1 MKGVI
6 LSINPKAI
14 IVDITHELPKR
25 DIVAAAFTL
34 VNAIETFS
42 DGSIV
47 VAVVDPGVG
56 TKRKCILLK
65 TKNRMLFVGP
75 DNGIFTLV
83 AERFGVDEIYE
94 VTNRGL
100 MRSQVSSTFH
110 GRDIIAP
117 VAAHL
122 SLGLEPSEVG
132 PELKTI
138 NRLKIPRPKRDK
150 AKILGC
156 ILNIDDFGN
165 IVTNI
170 DTRTASQLLRIGDL
184 VHVQVKGEEFAAKF
198 VRTFG
203 DVKPGERLCYIGSAG
218 LLEMAKSMGN
228 LSATIGASPGNEVVL
243 RRGVKRRRTQSEPR

>member
-6 LSINPKAI
+6 LSINPKAL
-14 IVDITHELPKR
+14 IVDITHELPKGG
-25 DIVAAAFTL
+25 IVAAAFTL
-34 VNAIETFS
+34 ANAIETFP

-56 TKRKCILLK
+56 TKRKCILLE

-83 AERFGVDEIYE
+83 AERFGVDGIYE
-94 VTNRGL
+94 VTNRAL
-100 MRSQVSSTFH
+100 MGPQVSSTFH
-110 GRDIIAP
+110 GRDIFAP

-170 DTRTASQLLRIGDL
+170 DARTASQLLRVGDS
-184 VHVQVKGEEFAAKF
+184 VHVRVKGEEFAAKF

-218 LLEMAKSMGN
+218 LLEIAKSMGN
-228 LSATIGASPGNEVVL
+228 LAAAIGTYPGDEVVL
-243 RRGVKRRRTQSEPR
+243 RRGVKRRKAQNKAR